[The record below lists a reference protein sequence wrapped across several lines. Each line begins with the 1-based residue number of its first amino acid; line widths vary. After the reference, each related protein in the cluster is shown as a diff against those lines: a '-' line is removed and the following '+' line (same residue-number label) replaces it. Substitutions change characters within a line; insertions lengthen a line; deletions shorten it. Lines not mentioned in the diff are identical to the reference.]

1 MTPARSRVKQASASP
16 LLIEG
21 KKGAIAALILAHGS
35 ATHQTHPHLTA
46 LSEALNR
53 QKIMTLRFNFAYRKA
68 GRAFPGPM
76 TESVSD
82 YLTAADHFGASRFK
96 LPLFFGGHSYG
107 SRVATHAAAAV
118 QTASNPPRISKQL
131 KGMVAFSLPLH
142 PRGKPHLKRWSHL
155 QGNTLPLIIL
165 AGDRDP
171 MIENEQAVTFLQT
184 QPNAELC
191 WIAGADHGFKQTKAA
206 IKNQGSAYF
215 YAAKAARRWMDSIG

>member
-1 MTPARSRVKQASASP
+1 MTPAQSRVKQASASP

-35 ATHQTHPHLTA
+35 ATHQAHPHLTA

-96 LPLFFGGHSYG
+96 LPLFFGGIAT
-107 SRVATHAAAAV
+107 VAELRPTPPPRFKPLLTHRES
-118 QTASNPPRISKQL
+118 ASNSREWLLFPCPCTLGASPISSDGRIFR
-131 KGMVAFSLPLH
+131 ATPCH
-142 PRGKPHLKRWSHL
+142 
-155 QGNTLPLIIL
+155 
-165 AGDRDP
+165 
-171 MIENEQAVTFLQT
+171 
-184 QPNAELC
+184 
-191 WIAGADHGFKQTKAA
+191 
-206 IKNQGSAYF
+206 
-215 YAAKAARRWMDSIG
+215 